1 MSISITKK
9 RRQTMPEAGKTAY
22 CPKYGYVFIIDK
34 LKLENSNEKIW
45 VIKTE
50 NNEIKLV
57 MSNQL
62 YYSE

>member
-1 MSISITKK
+1 
-9 RRQTMPEAGKTAY
+9 MPEAGKTAY

-50 NNEIKLV
+50 NNELKLV